1 MTPGALKQHREQ
13 HFVRVWLAS
22 ADKAGIIADPDCE
35 SAVFLERLPEF
46 ISNHFILT
54 SLFLLVLFLIISHEV
69 QHFSRKYKSIQP
81 AELTRLVNRENA
93 LLVDVSTQGEF
104 EAGHIAGSRHVAMTQ
119 FDPDN
124 KDLAKVRELP
134 VILVCKSGQNSAKA
148 CERLTKA
155 GFGKV
160 YWLDGGLST
169 WASADLPLMKG
180 KA

>member
-1 MTPGALKQHREQ
+1 M
-13 HFVRVWLAS
+13 
-22 ADKAGIIADPDCE
+22 
-35 SAVFLERLPEF
+35 FLERLPEF

-54 SLFLLVLFLIISHEV
+54 SAFLLVLFLLISHEV
-69 QHFSRKYKSIQP
+69 QHFSRKYKAIQP

-93 LLVDVSTQGEF
+93 LLVDVSTASEF
-104 EAGHIAGSRHVAMTQ
+104 EAGHIAGAKHVAMAQ
-119 FDPDN
+119 FDPEH

-134 VILVCKSGQNSAKA
+134 VIVVCKSGQSSAQA

-160 YWLDGGLST
+160 YWLDGGLSA

-180 KA
+180 KG